1 MNTNMKKIYEKPLM
15 KDHRL
20 LQTNALL
27 VVNSQG
33 EEDPKEELIEDDV
46 VEGVW

>member
-1 MNTNMKKIYEKPLM
+1 MNTNMKKIYVKPLM

-33 EEDPKEELIEDDV
+33 EEDPKDKPIEDY
-46 VEGVW
+46 VEEGW

>member
-27 VVNSQG
+27 VMNSQG
-33 EEDPKEELIEDDV
+33 EEIPKKGPIEDEVEDV
-46 VEGVW
+46 W

>member
-33 EEDPKEELIEDDV
+33 EETTKEDPIEDE
-46 VEGVW
+46 VEESW

>member
-1 MNTNMKKIYEKPLM
+1 MNTKMKKIYEKPLM

-33 EEDPKEELIEDDV
+33 EEIPKEELIEDDV
-46 VEGVW
+46 DGGL

>member
-15 KDHRL
+15 KDHKL

-33 EEDPKEELIEDDV
+33 KETPKEDKIEDE
-46 VEGVW
+46 VEESW

>member
-33 EEDPKEELIEDDV
+33 EEIPKEELIEDDV
-46 VEGVW
+46 DGGL

>member
-1 MNTNMKKIYEKPLM
+1 MNTKMKKIYEKPLM
-15 KDHRL
+15 NDHRL

-33 EEDPKEELIEDDV
+33 EETPKEGPIEEDV
-46 VEGVW
+46 EESW